1 MWVLIFIVFSQP
13 FEVHHVEVLG
23 QYESRNA
30 CFDKAKSVLKDQP
43 LRTTLSC
50 IPINAK
56 NIRKKISYPR

>member
-23 QYESRNA
+23 QYASRID
-30 CFDKAKSVLKDQP
+30 CFDKVKSVLKDQP
-43 LRTTLSC
+43 LKTTLSC

-56 NIRKKISYPR
+56 NIRKKISSS